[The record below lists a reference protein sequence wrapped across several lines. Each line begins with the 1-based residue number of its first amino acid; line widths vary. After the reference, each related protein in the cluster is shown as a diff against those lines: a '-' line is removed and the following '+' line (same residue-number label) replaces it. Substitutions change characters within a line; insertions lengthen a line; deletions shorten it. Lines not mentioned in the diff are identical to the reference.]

1 MYRTILLAYDGSTE
15 GRRALREGARLAQ
28 IFKAH
33 VVLLAVVDVTVGI
46 TMAGLGGPG
55 GAVYRTE
62 DYQAILDEGAERL
75 RRMGLAPRT
84 FLETGEPVDRIV
96 AIAKQVGADL
106 VVVGHHPES
115 MINRWLLGS
124 VTTALNDRL
133 TCSLLA
139 ARHDIPDEM
148 LFPSPQDGIPTNG
161 E

>member
-1 MYRTILLAYDGSTE
+1 MYSTILLAYDGSTE

-33 VVLLAVVDVTVGI
+33 VVLLAVVDVTMGI
-46 TMAGLGGPG
+46 TMAGLGGAG

-75 RRMGLAPRT
+75 RRMGLAPQT
-84 FLETGEPVDRIV
+84 FLETGEPVDRIA
-96 AIAKQVGADL
+96 AIADQVKADL
-106 VVVGHHPES
+106 VVVGHHS
-115 MINRWLLGS
+115 AGLINRWFLGS

-139 ARHDIPDEM
+139 ARQDVPDEV
-148 LFPSPQDGIPTNG
+148 LFGQSPERG
-161 E
+161 